1 MSYSK
6 LRLEAMKM
14 KKLPLPEQYEQVIYQ
29 MLPYPNFVTG
39 FNDVHFYKSQQFHWY
54 SSYNLNVA
62 QIY

>member
-1 MSYSK
+1 
-6 LRLEAMKM
+6 MKM

-39 FNDVHFYKSQQFHWY
+39 FNDVHFYESQKFHWY
-54 SSYNLNVA
+54 SSYTLNVA